1 MEKSY
6 YERRLNKLYNLIK
19 TTENKERAYRL
30 KDFES
35 IKDYLLSLLLKTNK
49 LFIRCENYPQDYILD
64 RLNVI
69 IMGED
74 YCEKDIDK
82 LNEYS
87 YARRHIL
94 STWQG
99 VSKLLLVLLTNT
111 DKRGAYES
119 KKFGKGC

>member
-19 TTENKERAYRL
+19 TTENKERAYRI

-94 STWQG
+94 STLARSEQVVIG
-99 VSKLLLVLLTNT
+99 FV
-111 DKRGAYES
+111 DQYGQAR
-119 KKFGKGC
+119 CI